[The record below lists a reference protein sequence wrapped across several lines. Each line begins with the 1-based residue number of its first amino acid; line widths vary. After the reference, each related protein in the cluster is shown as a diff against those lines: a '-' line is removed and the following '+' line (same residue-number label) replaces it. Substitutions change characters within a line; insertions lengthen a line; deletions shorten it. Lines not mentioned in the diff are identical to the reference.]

1 MHEAVTTLTRPLFL
15 PREMPPLRSGILG
28 DRFSVGSPVLTARL
42 LGIAGTCLDGRV
54 KATDGSPCIRHAGS
68 ETRYQG
74 KKSIVVWSG
83 IRDPSQIVL
92 AEATRSAYQHH
103 DLSMVSEFQSWS

>member
-1 MHEAVTTLTRPLFL
+1 MEVHVF
-15 PREMPPLRSGILG
+15 GI
-28 DRFSVGSPVLTARL
+28 
-42 LGIAGTCLDGRV
+42 
-54 KATDGSPCIRHAGS
+54 AGS

-92 AEATRSAYQHH
+92 AQATRSAYQHH
-103 DLSMVSEFQSWS
+103 DLSMVSEFQSGSVPLTKPHDGKVCGKEFDQPGQELVAQCSGALPLIERAII